1 MLRAHAGPMVSV
13 VVRVRRQKARTASC
27 LAALLAQDY
36 DGAFETLVVN
46 SGPED
51 TAADFPDAL
60 PATLVHAAGS
70 GRAIALNAGIRAARG
85 DIIAFTDSDCIPCPT
100 WLRMLLAGAEE
111 PEWGCFLGEI
121 VPADPA
127 GTIASFLHDRDLIC
141 QRHLLS
147 LGPPAASSA
156 NIAFR
161 REVFDTLGAFD
172 EAFETGEDRDMFWR
186 MVRDGRF
193 RYRYNAGA
201 LVARRQSA
209 GLRDFMA
216 HSFRDGAGL
225 GRFRRKHAADHP
237 SSLSSAADGAAY
249 LAKSVAGV
257 LACPSRIMRAVALR
271 GISPQRALKDE
282 LYRKIGSI
290 CRLGGSLYDHLR
302 GPAFTA
308 PVPAHD
314 PRPVP
319 DRQAGKTARTTPDGS
334 QEAGF
339 PENLAARGARHGTRQ
354 AERQAAG
361 IRFISACDH
370 SGYGTASRRLLHG
383 LKNAG
388 VPFTWTPMVVGDGL
402 GLGYEPLRGQTTG
415 DAELDLFVG
424 RDIPYDTVFLHLM
437 PEYVP
442 FFRETEPDKR
452 FILHTAWETDRIP
465 HHWRFLLELADRV
478 AVPSTWN
485 RDVFLEAGLRVPVDV
500 LPHAAVTP
508 APVQGPPPAE
518 IREGDYV
525 FLAVD
530 TWTARKRLRETI
542 QCYLD
547 TFTADDAVTLVVKTD
562 GRNHMSPWPMFTS
575 TALET
580 RLLSRRYP
588 NPARVVLVTGRLSDD
603 GMARLH
609 ARADC
614 YLSLSHGEGW
624 GLGAFDAAT
633 RGKPVVATGFGGPL
647 DYLPPDDAYLV
658 RSRLVPVRN
667 DRGKPSFTDDQQ
679 WAEPDTAHAGQLM
692 RHVFTCR
699 EEASER
705 GLRLQAR
712 ILQEFSEQ
720 AVVERFLRLIE
731 ASPRHGTKGDSP
743 A

>member
-1 MLRAHAGPMVSV
+1 MPPSLQRPSISVIVPARNEAEPIAACLQGLLSQDIALAFEIV
-13 VVRVRRQKARTASC
+13 VVDSGSSGAAGRV
-27 LAALLAQDY
+27 
-36 DGAFETLVVN
+36 
-46 SGPED
+46 SG
-51 TAADFPDAL
+51 L
-60 PATLVHAAGS
+60 PVRLVHAPGP
-70 GRAIALNAGIRAARG
+70 GRPAALNAGIRAAHG
-85 DIIAFTDSDCIPCPT
+85 DILAFTGADCVPRT
-100 WLRMLLAGAEE
+100 DWLRMLLAGADD
-111 PEWGCFLGEI
+111 PECGCLIGEFAPAG
-121 VPADPA
+121 PADA
-127 GTIASFLHDRDLIC
+127 VATFVRDANLMC
-141 QRHLLS
+141 QRHMLS
-147 LGPPAASSA
+147 LAPPAASTA
-156 NIAFR
+156 NIAYR
-161 REVFDTLGAFD
+161 RDVFDTVGAFD
-172 EAFETGEDRDMFWR
+172 EAFEIGEDRDMFWR
-186 MVRDGRF
+186 MVRCGRF
-193 RYRYNAGA
+193 RYRYNSGA
-201 LVARRQSA
+201 VVVRRHPA

-216 HSFRDGAGL
+216 SSFRDGAGL

-237 SSLSSAADGAAY
+237 ASLSSAAHGAAY

-257 LACPSRIMRAVALR
+257 LACPSRIMREVASH
-271 GISPQRALKDE
+271 GISPQRALKNE
-282 LYRKIGSI
+282 LYRKIGAI

-302 GPAFTA
+302 GHSFPT
-308 PVPAHD
+308 
-314 PRPVP
+314 PVP
-319 DRQAGKTARTTPDGS
+319 DRQAGATVLTPRNGVQQTGLTD
-334 QEAGF
+334 
-339 PENLAARGARHGTRQ
+339 NLASRPARRGTRQ
-354 AERQAAG
+354 AKRQAAG
-361 IRFISACDH
+361 IRFIGACDN

-388 VPFTWTPMVVGDGL
+388 VPFTWTPMVAGDGL
-402 GLGYEPLRGQTTG
+402 GLGYEPLRGRTTG
-415 DAELDLFVG
+415 DAELDPFVG

-442 FFRETEPDKR
+442 FFREAEPDKR

-500 LPHAAVTP
+500 LPHAAVTA
-508 APVQGPPPAE
+508 APVQGPPPAA

-562 GRNHMSPWPMFTS
+562 GRNHISPWPMFTS

-580 RLLSRRYP
+580 RLLLRRYR

-603 GMARLH
+603 DMARLH

-667 DRGKPSFTDDQQ
+667 DLGKPSFTDDQQ

-692 RHVFTCR
+692 RHVFTR
-699 EEASER
+699 RDEASER
-705 GLRLQAR
+705 GLRLQTR
-712 ILQEFSEQ
+712 ILEEFSEQ
-720 AVVERFLRLIE
+720 AVVERFIRLIE
-731 ASPRHGTKGDSP
+731 ASPRNDTGDP
-743 A
+743 TA

>member
-1 MLRAHAGPMVSV
+1 VPPSLQRPSISVIVPARNEAEPIAACLQGLLSQDIALAFEIV
-13 VVRVRRQKARTASC
+13 VVDSGSSGATGRV
-27 LAALLAQDY
+27 
-36 DGAFETLVVN
+36 
-46 SGPED
+46 SG
-51 TAADFPDAL
+51 L
-60 PATLVHAAGS
+60 PVRLVHAPGP
-70 GRAIALNAGIRAARG
+70 GRPAALNAGIRAAHG
-85 DIIAFTDSDCIPCPT
+85 DILAFTGADCVPRT
-100 WLRMLLAGAEE
+100 DWLRMLLAGADD
-111 PEWGCFLGEI
+111 PECGCLIGEFAPDG
-121 VPADPA
+121 PADA
-127 GTIASFLHDRDLIC
+127 VATFVRDANLMC
-141 QRHLLS
+141 QRHMLS
-147 LGPPAASSA
+147 LAPPAASAA
-156 NIAFR
+156 NIAYR
-161 REVFDTLGAFD
+161 RDVFDTVGAFD
-172 EAFETGEDRDMFWR
+172 EAFEIGEDRDMFWR
-186 MVRDGRF
+186 MVRCERF
-193 RYRYNAGA
+193 RYRYNSGA
-201 LVARRQSA
+201 VVARPHPA

-216 HSFRDGAGL
+216 SSFRDGAGL

-237 SSLSSAADGAAY
+237 VSLSSAAHGAAY

-257 LACPSRIMRAVALR
+257 LACPSRIMREVASH
-271 GISPQRALKDE
+271 GISPQRALKNE
-282 LYRKIGSI
+282 LYRKIGAI

-302 GPAFTA
+302 GHSFPT
-308 PVPAHD
+308 
-314 PRPVP
+314 PVP
-319 DRQAGKTARTTPDGS
+319 DRQAGATVLTPRNGAQQTGLTD
-334 QEAGF
+334 
-339 PENLAARGARHGTRQ
+339 NLASRPARRGTHQ
-354 AERQAAG
+354 AKRPPAG
-361 IRFISACDH
+361 IRFIGACDN

-388 VPFTWTPMVVGDGL
+388 VPFSWTPMVAGDGL
-402 GLGYEPLRGQTTG
+402 GLGYEPLRGRTTG
-415 DAELDLFVG
+415 DAELDPFVG

-442 FFRETEPDKR
+442 FFREAEPDKR

-500 LPHAAVTP
+500 LPHAAVTA
-508 APVQGPPPAE
+508 APVQGPPPAA

-580 RLLSRRYP
+580 RLLLRRYR

-603 GMARLH
+603 DMARLH
-609 ARADC
+609 TRADC

-667 DRGKPSFTDDQQ
+667 DLGKPSFTDDQQ
-679 WAEPDTAHAGQLM
+679 WAEPDSAHAGQLI
-692 RHVFTCR
+692 RHVFTR
-699 EEASER
+699 RDEASER
-705 GLRLQAR
+705 GLRLQTR
-712 ILQEFSEQ
+712 ILEEFSEQ
-720 AVVERFLRLIE
+720 AVVERFMRLIE
-731 ASPRHGTKGDSP
+731 ASPRNDTGDP
-743 A
+743 TA